1 MFKRNQDKRGLLL
14 HFRKIVAANVNKLN
28 LSIIDLTNF
37 WAMDELDLRASSFS
51 KRTMCRFC

>member
-1 MFKRNQDKRGLLL
+1 MFKRNQDKRGLRL
-14 HFRKIVAANVNKLN
+14 HYRKIVAANVNKLN

-51 KRTMCRFC
+51 KQTMCRFY